1 MFVDIINYSW
11 HYISGREI
19 LVRSFGGWFEELDWL
34 FERKQDNQT
43 HWWYRLFHDGSQARR
58 GPWYSGAQDYKETV
72 LLVVSSYMMDAWC
85 FLRAKAMIKRKDLI
99 YSLSDS
105 LKKSKQKIL
114 HHNSAYKYLAT
125 VWSFCQLLKT
135 SGLHWA
141 YAQRLEVVF
150 VVARFMYIFAYFV
163 ACFIQ
168 TDPEAWNPYS
178 ESSALH
184 SASSGKSTRPLDSR
198 AAFVGCN
205 YYIAAS
211 HPEFPISGGYR
222 RRLMLIWGHLMVCLI

>member
-43 HWWYRLFHDGSQARR
+43 HWWYRLFHDGSQARG

-85 FLRAKAMIKRKDLI
+85 FLRAKAIIKRKDLI

-114 HHNSAYKYLAT
+114 HHIYWKC
-125 VWSFCQLLKT
+125 VQIPC
-135 SGLHWA
+135 H
-141 YAQRLEVVF
+141 
-150 VVARFMYIFAYFV
+150 
-163 ACFIQ
+163 
-168 TDPEAWNPYS
+168 
-178 ESSALH
+178 
-184 SASSGKSTRPLDSR
+184 
-198 AAFVGCN
+198 
-205 YYIAAS
+205 
-211 HPEFPISGGYR
+211 
-222 RRLMLIWGHLMVCLI
+222 CLIFLPTAKNKWFTLSLCTKTWSSLCSSKIYVYFCLFCGLFYLNRSWSMKSLFRIKCSSFSLQWKKYETTW